1 MKRSR
6 EVSLLEELF
15 QKIAADAVEVWPGF
29 IYPHV
34 VDK

>member
-1 MKRSR
+1 MKRSP
-6 EVSLLEELF
+6 EVFLEELF
-15 QKIAADAVEVWPGF
+15 QEITADAVKVWPGF